1 MKSLYVTSVERH
13 SGKTATCLALGK
25 RFQADG
31 YRVGYLKPLSLQPWR
46 VAGRVADEDAAFA
59 KEVLG
64 LAAEPWDLSP
74 VVVTPEFLRARL
86 SGEMKTDLLQK
97 VQTACKA
104 ARAGQDVLLLEGG
117 GSLREGYAVGL
128 PTPAVAARCSGDVL
142 AIVKYRDEVRVL
154 DDALTARTRL
164 GEKLCGI
171 IINRVPADAA
181 AFVSDV
187 AVPYLE
193 RQSIAVL
200 GVLPEVRSLEAM
212 MVAELVEVLEA
223 EVLTEHYSPEE
234 LVETLTVGAMTAETV
249 LSRFRKQTNK
259 AVITGGD
266 RIDIQLAALET
277 STTCLI
283 LTGNLRPSPL
293 IVKQANEFGVAVLLV
308 RTNTLETVEA
318 IERVFGKTRL
328 GQPAKLQ
335 QFQKLLAEHVDL
347 GRLYK
352 ALDLEWRTAQHHD
365 HQGTGALPHTP
376 SA

>member
-1 MKSLYVTSVERH
+1 MRSLHVTSIERY

-46 VAGRVADEDAAFA
+46 VAGREADEDAVFA

-64 LAAEPWDLSP
+64 LAAEPWELSP
-74 VVVTPEFLRARL
+74 VVVTPEFLRAHL

-104 ARAGQDVLLLEGG
+104 TRADQDMLLLEGG

-128 PTPAVAARCSGDVL
+128 PTPAVVTRCGGDVL
-142 AIVKYRDEVRVL
+142 VIVKYRDELRVL
-154 DDALTARTRL
+154 DDALTARTQL

-171 IINRVPADAA
+171 IINRMPADAA
-181 AFVSDV
+181 AFVSEV

-193 RQSIAVL
+193 KQSIAVL
-200 GVLPEVRSLEAM
+200 GVLPEVLSLEALT
-212 MVAELVEVLEA
+212 VAELVKVVEA
-223 EVLTEHYSPEE
+223 EVLTEHFDPEAM
-234 LVETLTVGAMTAETV
+234 VETLTVGAETSQAA
-249 LSRFRKQTNK
+249 LSRFRRQTNK

-266 RIDIQLAALET
+266 RVDIQLAALET

-293 IVKQANEFGVAVLLV
+293 IIKQADGFGIAVLLV
-308 RTNTLETVEA
+308 RTNTLETIEA

-335 QFQKLLAEHVDL
+335 QFQALLDKHVDL
-347 GRLYK
+347 DRLYQ
-352 ALDLEWRTAQHHD
+352 ALDLERRAAST
-365 HQGTGALPHTP
+365 
-376 SA
+376 S